1 MEASTCRRR
10 ARTEFELSLQGT
22 QKPSLLSTGGNT
34 REAEVDC
41 GAQCRERTLTAET

>member
-10 ARTEFELSLQGT
+10 ARIESELCLQGV
-22 QKPSLLSTGGNT
+22 QRPSFLNIGGNT
-34 REAEVDC
+34 TEAEVDC